1 MSSQQSLVNATVPSS
16 GYCPSSSQRLRFIM
30 ETRSQFDRGPSLRR
44 AVRRFTGVAAFL
56 GTLVVAGCSFG
67 AGDGSGTVGGD
78 TASFAE
84 QVNAALESA
93 VARGAGDDQ
102 LAILRDAQVTG
113 EVTFDQARQAVL
125 ATIDCIEGGG
135 GSASYYELSESSGLV
150 VPSAI
155 LEAKDPDGLTRME
168 PVLDECVSIESFW
181 VNKVYQLQPDSQ
193 EVRDAYLEKQAPA
206 IRECLEDNGYATD
219 PEASPQE
226 LVMQSSQVSAETSNA
241 IKCYG

>member
-1 MSSQQSLVNATVPSS
+1 MSPLDRSLKRFVAATV
-16 GYCPSSSQRLRFIM
+16 
-30 ETRSQFDRGPSLRR
+30 SL
-44 AVRRFTGVAAFL
+44 A
-56 GTLVVAGCSFG
+56 TLSVSACAFG
-67 AGDGSGTVGGD
+67 AGNPSGTERAD

-84 QVNAALESA
+84 QVNAAVASA
-93 VARGAGDDQ
+93 VAGGAGDDQ

-135 GSASYYELSESSGLV
+135 GSASYYELGESSGLV

-219 PEASPQE
+219 PEATSQE
-226 LVMQSSQVSAETSNA
+226 LVMQSSQVSTETNNA
-241 IKCYG
+241 INCYS